1 MIAEDRNRPV
11 LSMNGTTVEICDS
24 SQNKCNLCGS
34 VLGSEPGEW
43 QTVFCPRKEEMQ
55 GDVVKVIP
63 PFGATDI
70 IGLCELE
77 IFGIVQ

>member
-11 LSMNGTTVEICDS
+11 LSMNGTTVEVCDS

-34 VLGSEPGEW
+34 VLGSEPGES
-43 QTVFCPRKEEMQ
+43 QTVFCPRKQEMH
-55 GDVVKVIP
+55 GDVVKENR
-63 PFGATDI
+63 PFGAIDI

-77 IFGIVQ
+77 IFGTAQ